1 MEIIKL
7 FEIPIYAMKQE
18 DFQKKWD
25 KEIKKYN
32 IHSEEEYKQ
41 IERLFFPKN
50 VWKYNQIIGY
60 IIINLVQRVYGTD
73 IEFEW
78 YQSDKKRFFFNS
90 QKKNYISN
98 LSLLGFNFFIED
110 NDTNEK
116 IKLEINEMLSELLKD
131 KQFKYR
137 YVDLSIFKTQIKYLD
152 IMRIINDISKNKT
165 IRLKEI

>member
-1 MEIIKL
+1 MVQILNLNGIK
-7 FEIPIYAMKQE
+7 A
-18 DFQKKWD
+18 
-25 KEIKKYN
+25 IKKK
-32 IHSEEEYKQ
+32 I
-41 IERLFFPKN
+41 
-50 VWKYNQIIGY
+50 
-60 IIINLVQRVYGTD
+60 
-73 IEFEW
+73 
-78 YQSDKKRFFFNS
+78 FFNS